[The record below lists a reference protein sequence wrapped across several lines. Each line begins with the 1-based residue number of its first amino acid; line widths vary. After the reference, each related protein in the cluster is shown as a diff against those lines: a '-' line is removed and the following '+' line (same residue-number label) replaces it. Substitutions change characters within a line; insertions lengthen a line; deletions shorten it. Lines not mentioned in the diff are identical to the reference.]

1 MLLIVWDKYTH
12 IADPFALKSFYLYT
26 PPPNV
31 FAIQKHSSAFSLV
44 LPRQQRLGL
53 FALLLLLG
61 ALAGWRSTSGP
72 GVPDDPVVEAAAQL
86 RAARALADARD
97 FRPPPESFRFDPN
110 TVTAEELL
118 RLGLSERQA
127 ESWLKFR
134 GNRPDAFRRPEDVA
148 KLFVLSEDDKARLLP
163 LLEFAGQGGS
173 GGRNWPGE
181 ENFAFDPN
189 TVSAQDLQRLGLSE
203 KQAAAW
209 VRYRSRSATTFRRP
223 EDIRRLNTLS
233 DADKE
238 RLVGLAVI
246 APPSST
252 AVPVQR
258 FRFDPNTISA
268 DSLELL
274 GFPRWQA
281 ESLLRYRAGRPV
293 TFRRATDL
301 RRVKS
306 LDSTLVES
314 LLPLV
319 ALPAGTEAD
328 RYVPKG
334 PPPPLGSLDIN
345 RADTTAWRSLPGV
358 GRYRALSIVRF
369 REALGGFY
377 SVEQVASTRG
387 LPDSTFQAIAPYL
400 KASPVPRPL
409 AINRATYEELARH
422 PYINRNLANS
432 IVNNRE
438 KAGRFNGPEDLRRLR
453 LIKEEELPRLLP
465 YFSFE

>member
-1 MLLIVWDKYTH
+1 MAWWLN
-12 IADPFALKSFYLYT
+12 AAGP
-26 PPPNV
+26 
-31 FAIQKHSSAFSLV
+31 SAPDASLWEAAEQ
-44 LPRQQRLGL
+44 LRTGQ
-53 FALLLLLG
+53 
-61 ALAGWRSTSGP
+61 ALA
-72 GVPDDPVVEAAAQL
+72 A
-86 RAARALADARD
+86 ARD

-118 RLGLSERQA
+118 RLGLSEKQA
-127 ESWLKFR
+127 ASWLKFR
-134 GNRPDAFRRPEDVA
+134 GNRSDAFRRPEDVA
-148 KLFVLSEDDKARLLP
+148 KLFVLSADDKARLLP
-163 LLEFAGQGGS
+163 LLQFTGQGGAE
-173 GGRNWPGE
+173 GNRWPGE

-189 TVSAQDLQRLGLSE
+189 TVSAEDLQRLGLSE

-223 EDIRRLNTLS
+223 ADIGRLNTLS
-233 DADKE
+233 VADKE
-238 RLVGLAVI
+238 RLIGLAVI
-246 APPSST
+246 AETAST
-252 AVPVQR
+252 AVPAQR

-319 ALPAGTEAD
+319 ELPANASPAGTGKVS
-328 RYVPKG
+328 YVPKA
-334 PPPPLGSLDIN
+334 PPPALGSFDIN

-432 IVNNRE
+432 IVNNRD

>member
-1 MLLIVWDKYTH
+1 MPANQTAFTI
-12 IADPFALKSFYLYT
+12 P
-26 PPPNV
+26 
-31 FAIQKHSSAFSLV
+31 KHSSAFSLV

-53 FALLLLLG
+53 FALLLLLSG
-61 ALAGWRSTSGP
+61 LAGWLNTSGP
-72 GVPDDPVVEAAAQL
+72 GAPDASIWEAAEQL
-86 RAARALADARD
+86 RAEQVLADARD
-97 FRPPPESFRFDPN
+97 FRPPPEAFRFDPN

-118 RLGLSERQA
+118 RLGLSEKQA
-127 ESWLKFR
+127 ASWLKFR
-134 GNRPDAFRRPEDVA
+134 GSRSDAFRRPEDVA

-163 LLEFAGQGGS
+163 LLEFAGREGY

-189 TVSAQDLQRLGLSE
+189 TVSAEDLQRLGLSE

-209 VRYRSRSATTFRRP
+209 VRYRSRSPTTFRRP
-223 EDIRRLNTLS
+223 EDIRRLSTLS

-238 RLVGLAVI
+238 RLIGLAVI
-246 APPSST
+246 APPNSSV
-252 AVPVQR
+252 VPAQR

-319 ALPAGTEAD
+319 ELPAGAAPAVS
-328 RYVPKG
+328 YVPKG
-334 PPPPLGSLDIN
+334 PPPPPGSFDIN

-377 SVEQVASTRG
+377 SVEQVADTRG

-409 AINRATYEELARH
+409 AINRATYEELVRH